1 MKLAHKY
8 DVSKI
13 ILFGSRARGD
23 NYDKSDVDIAVYGC
37 TRFSQFSLDVDE
49 EVWTLLTF
57 DIVNMDA
64 KVSDEL
70 KKEIERDGVIIYEKV

>member
-1 MKLAHKY
+1 MQEAVQG
-8 DVSKI
+8 DVPWVMRW
-13 ILFGSRARGD
+13 FGRL
-23 NYDKSDVDIAVYGC
+23 DKSDVDIAVYGC

-70 KKEIERDGVIIYEKV
+70 KKEIEELKKNK